1 MSVKIRLARFGR
13 TKRPFYR
20 IVAAENSAKR
30 DGRYIERLGTFDPIH
45 NPPIVEIDE
54 EKVINW
60 LDNGAIP
67 TDTVSNLLKAE
78 GILYK
83 RALTKRGLSPADVA
97 AEMEKWSEAKAAKKA
112 AKAEKKEAA
121 KAKDTPKEEVVAES
135 ENTETTSD
143 N

>member
-1 MSVKIRLARFGR
+1 MAVKIRLARFGR

-20 IVAAENSAKR
+20 IVAAESSAKR
-30 DGRYIERLGTFDPIH
+30 DGKYIERIGTYDPIH
-45 NPPIVEIDE
+45 NPPIIEIDE

-67 TDTVSNLLKAE
+67 TDTVSNLLKSE

-83 RALTKRGLSPADVA
+83 RALTKRGLSPIEVA
-97 AEMEKWSEAKAAKKA
+97 AEMEKWSESKLAKKA
-112 AKAEKKEAA
+112 AKAEKKEVA
-121 KAKDTPKEEVVAES
+121 KVKETPKQEVVVES
-135 ENTETTSD
+135 ENTETTSE